1 MKEVEVQNNDRVK
14 NQDFRILLIDDNLDA
29 NQSMASLLELLN
41 YNVRTASNAETGL
54 RVASEFQPHLIL
66 SDIGLPDQDG
76 YQLAPAL
83 RKAAGDRKVVLAAVT
98 GYGLATDRARA
109 QAAGFEHHLVK
120 PLDADTLLNFVADQ
134 AASY

>member
-1 MKEVEVQNNDRVK
+1 MQDTSLSK
-14 NQDFRILLIDDNLDA
+14 NQDFRILLIDDNHDA
-29 NQSMASLLELLN
+29 NQSMASLLELLH
-41 YNVRTASNAETGL
+41 YNVRTATNAATGL
-54 RVASEFQPHLIL
+54 QVAAEFQPHLIL

-83 RKAAGDRKVVLAAVT
+83 RDLAAGRKVVLAAVT
-98 GYGLATDRARA
+98 GYGFATDKARA

-120 PLDADTLLNFVADQ
+120 PLDADTLLNFVAHQ

>member
-1 MKEVEVQNNDRVK
+1 MQENDLSK
-14 NQDFRILLIDDNLDA
+14 NQNFRILLIDDNIDA

-54 RVASEFQPHLIL
+54 RVAAEFQPHLIL

-83 RKAAGDRKVVLAAVT
+83 RNAAGNRKVVLAAVT

-120 PLDADTLLNFVADQ
+120 PLDADTLLNFVAAQ
-134 AASY
+134 AAAY

>member
-1 MKEVEVQNNDRVK
+1 MADTAQSNNQN
-14 NQDFRILLIDDNLDA
+14 FRILLIDDNQDA

-41 YNVRTASNAETGL
+41 YNVRTAGNAETGL
-54 RVASEFQPHLIL
+54 RVAAEFQPHLIL

-83 RKAAGDRKVVLAAVT
+83 RSAAGDRKVVLAAVT
-98 GYGLATDRARA
+98 GYGLASDRARA

-120 PLDADTLLNFVADQ
+120 PLDADTLLNFVAAQ
-134 AASY
+134 AAAITD